1 MNTLNKLLDKAREV
15 CSSDAEIGKHLGVS
29 RSAVSLWRAGG
40 KITPAHLAKL
50 IQLTQQDPALSVQ
63 VLAEQEASPEER
75 RMWAVLWDRLS
86 PVTTSVAGVLLM
98 VGLWAPW
105 PAQAMTRVQAEPG
118 AALYIMC
125 NWLRRL
131 VARFA
136 SMERR
141 FGAVHASAVLA

>member
-1 MNTLNKLLDKAREV
+1 MRTLNKLLDKAREV
-15 CSSDAEIGKHLGVS
+15 CNSDAEIGKHLGVS

-63 VLAEQEASPEER
+63 VLAEQETSPEER

-98 VGLWAPW
+98 AGLWAPS
-105 PAQAMTRVQAEPG
+105 PAQAMPIAKAEPD
-118 AALYIMC
+118 AALYIMRSY
-125 NWLRRL
+125 LRRL
-131 VARFA
+131 AAAFA
-136 SMERR
+136 SMARR
-141 FGAVHASAVLA
+141 FGAAHASPLLA

>member
-1 MNTLNKLLDKAREV
+1 MSTINKLLDKARDI
-15 CSSDAEIGKHLGVS
+15 CNSDLQTAAKLGVS
-29 RSAVSLWRAGG
+29 RSAVSKWRHGG
-40 KITPAHLAKL
+40 KIEAAHLAKL

-63 VLAEQEASPEER
+63 VLAEQDASPEEQ

-105 PAQAMTRVQAEPG
+105 PTQAMTRVQAEPD

-131 VARFA
+131 VAQFA
-136 SMERR
+136 SMARR